1 MLSFTHHSRIRL
13 YSRLSRVL
21 AFGGLGVMGVAV
33 LLSLRQPY
41 PVDLVFGLLLVGML
55 ASQIGLPL
63 RNRWDREPR
72 FDQVLDEHLKGLD
85 KRYLLFHHYLGA
97 SHVLICPAG
106 VFALIPRLEEGEIE
120 YLDGKWQRTVEK
132 GGFLRRGGV
141 KPIRGL
147 DRDASASAERAQ
159 RRLSRLGTPVE
170 IQPMLVFLH
179 HAAQVNV
186 NGAPFQCAHV
196 KKLKPALRKLPKGET
211 LTNEQVDGML
221 HELGLEA

>member
-1 MLSFTHHSRIRL
+1 MLSFTNHGRIRL
-13 YSRLSRVL
+13 YARLSRAL
-21 AFGGLGVMGVAV
+21 AFGGLGLMGVAV

-106 VFALIPRLEEGEIE
+106 VIALIPRLEDGEIE
-120 YLDGKWQRTVEK
+120 YLDGNWQRTVDK
-132 GGFLRRGGV
+132 RGFLRRGGV
-141 KPIRGL
+141 KELRGL
-147 DRDASASAERAQ
+147 ERDATATSERAQ
-159 RRLSRLGTPVE
+159 RKLSRIGAPIEV
-170 IQPMLVFLH
+170 QPLVVFLH
-179 HAAQVNV
+179 HEAMVNTDQP
-186 NGAPFQCAHV
+186 PFPACHV
-196 KKLKPALRKLPKGET
+196 KKLKPTLRKLPKGES
-211 LTNEQVDGML
+211 LSESQVESVLAD
-221 HELGLEA
+221 LGLHG